1 MGESTTITHAIL
13 TIVAVLMASVF
24 AAAVLSQLNNVI
36 NYLSITIKN
45 RSDTYRMSIT
55 IVHALYDTGNKT
67 IYIYLKNTGEAPYSD
82 LANIDVFVKDYTG
95 KVDYYRTG
103 STEVEIVEYGA
114 VGDVLEKGETVL
126 IKITAS
132 TAYTTP
138 LEVKVV
144 LSNGFSVMYT
154 IS

>member
-45 RSDTYRMSIT
+45 RSDTYRMSMT
-55 IVHALYDTGNKT
+55 IVHALYDAGTNT
-67 IYIYLKNTGEAPYSD
+67 VYIYLKNTGEVPYND
-82 LANIDVFVKDYTG
+82 LANIDVFVRDYAG
-95 KVDYYRTG
+95 KVDYYKTN
-103 STEVEIVEYGA
+103 STKVEIVEYG
-114 VGDVLEKGETVL
+114 VVNGVLEKGETVL
-126 IKITAS
+126 LKITAS

-144 LSNGFSVMYT
+144 LSNGYSAMYI